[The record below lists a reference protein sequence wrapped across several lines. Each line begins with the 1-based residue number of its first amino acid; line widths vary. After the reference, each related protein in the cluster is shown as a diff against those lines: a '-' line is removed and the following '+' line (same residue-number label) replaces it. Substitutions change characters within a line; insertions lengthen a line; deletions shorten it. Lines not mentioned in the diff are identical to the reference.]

1 MAGLLALVAHALL
14 GRLCGAVARKMT
26 NLATARVTLSATFF
40 HQVSGQNNSLVALL
54 ALGAVAAHVAE
65 TAAGVAGLLA
75 LLTVATGTGTATVS
89 TLLLL
94 LLLATEATTVA
105 TGTTL
110 AAVAGNVS
118 DLATLVALLATTGLA
133 AEATGT
139 GTATNGLG
147 ALAGDVTDFTACEKV
162 WSAKITRL

>member
-75 LLTVATGTGTATVS
+75 LLTVATGTGTAT
-89 TLLLL
+89 
-94 LLLATEATTVA
+94 
-105 TGTTL
+105 
-110 AAVAGNVS
+110 
-118 DLATLVALLATTGLA
+118 
-133 AEATGT
+133 
-139 GTATNGLG
+139 NGLG

-162 WSAKITRL
+162 WSAKITRLKKELNQVMTSEAKMGRDIHW